1 VLRRSGELST
11 KVLAVDDESAFL
23 ELEQAYLSKYDLDV
37 TACDSPVAAIEEVK
51 SGDFDIVVSDY
62 KMNGLNGIELLKM
75 LRKDGSD
82 LGFILFTGKGREEV
96 AMEALNGGADYYIQ
110 KGKDLPSL
118 FALLARMINEIHE
131 AKLSERNLVES
142 RSLLRIANQRMDLL
156 GSITRH
162 DISSEVTIAD
172 GNISLAEMETDPA
185 RISDHI
191 SKARVAL
198 AKIMGI
204 IEVARTYQINGAM
217 NLKWSSLHS
226 ALEHAIDSVDISG
239 VAYTNTAKECT
250 ILVDP
255 LLEMVC
261 ANIFSNSIKHG
272 VRVTSITVS
281 SEETADGLDL
291 IIEDDGVGITQEE
304 KNRIFSLI
312 TPAGVPHG
320 LSIAKRILEAEQIKI
335 EETGVPGEGARF
347 VLHFPTEL
355 YRSGRN
361 NRNHIHKRLSNS
373 KP

>member
-1 VLRRSGELST
+1 MQT
-11 KVLAVDDESAFL
+11 KVLAVDDESGFL
-23 ELEQAYLSKYDLDV
+23 ELEQAYLSRYDLDV
-37 TACDSPVAAIEEVK
+37 TPCESPLEAVKEVK
-51 SGDFDIVVSDY
+51 RGDFDIVVSDY
-62 KMNGLNGIELLKM
+62 KMRGLNGIELLKI
-75 LRKDGSD
+75 LREDGSD
-82 LGFILFTGKGREEV
+82 LGFILFTGKGREDV
-96 AMEALNGGADYYIQ
+96 AIEALNGGADYYIQ

-131 AKLSERNLVES
+131 AKLSERELAES

-156 GSITRH
+156 GAITRH
-162 DISSEVTIAD
+162 DISGEITIAD

-185 RISDHI
+185 RIREHI
-191 SKARVAL
+191 SKARNAL
-198 AKIMGI
+198 TKIIGI

-226 ALEHAIDSVDISG
+226 ALEHAIDSVDTSG
-239 VAYTNTAKECT
+239 VAYTNTAQECT

-272 VRVTSITVS
+272 VHVTSIRVR
-281 SEETADGLDL
+281 SEEHADGLDL
-291 IIEDDGVGITQEE
+291 IIEDDGIGITSEG
-304 KNRIFSLI
+304 KKRIFDLI

-361 NRNHIHKRLSNS
+361 NRNHIHL
-373 KP
+373 